1 MHRKKQKKTVRVRLK
16 NASFK
21 EASKEE
27 IQEEFFSEIDAGN
40 YATFIEE
47 DSFNDLLTTIKK
59 DAKNLQ
65 RALQIG
71 GKDHADFKILFPFR
85 QYCACLA
92 QCSFNRRQ
100 DVTFRYITILFM
112 IVSRYP
118 ID

>member
-47 DSFNDLLTTIKK
+47 DSFND
-59 DAKNLQ
+59 
-65 RALQIG
+65 
-71 GKDHADFKILFPFR
+71 
-85 QYCACLA
+85 
-92 QCSFNRRQ
+92 
-100 DVTFRYITILFM
+100 
-112 IVSRYP
+112 
-118 ID
+118 